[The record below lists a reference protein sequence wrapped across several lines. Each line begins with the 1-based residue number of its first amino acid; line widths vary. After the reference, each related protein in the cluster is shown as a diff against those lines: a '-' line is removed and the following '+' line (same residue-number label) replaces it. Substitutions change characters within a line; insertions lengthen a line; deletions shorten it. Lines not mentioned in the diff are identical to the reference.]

1 MRIDVKIH
9 AEDSNLVERKFY
21 EHAAGKDNIAFLMKD
36 ADVNRDLLQD
46 YINIVEVRFFELEK
60 IKVLMSKKYE
70 PIELKGKSYAY
81 TFDFENESIIYE
93 GK

>member
-1 MRIDVKIH
+1 MRIKVKIYP
-9 AEDSNLVERKFY
+9 EDSNLVERKFY

-60 IKVLMSKKYE
+60 IKALMSKKYE

>member
-1 MRIDVKIH
+1 MRINVKIH
-9 AEDSNLVERKFY
+9 PEDSNLVERKFY

-36 ADVNRDLLQD
+36 ADVNCDLLQD

-60 IKVLMSKKYE
+60 IKTLMSKKYE